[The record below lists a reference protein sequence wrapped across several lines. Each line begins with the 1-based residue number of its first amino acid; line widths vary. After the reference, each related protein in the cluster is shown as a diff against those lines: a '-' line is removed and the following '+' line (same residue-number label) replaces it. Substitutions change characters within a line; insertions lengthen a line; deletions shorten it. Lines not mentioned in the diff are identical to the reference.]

1 MVVGTEKQSND
12 MVAAYVIAWFFSRQK
27 RSSGQRR
34 VVGDVDDD
42 LIHNAQRSTGT
53 HTACQTRELLRAHG
67 ARRKQMDS
75 VTVVELRRY

>member
-1 MVVGTEKQSND
+1 MTWWRLTSSLG
-12 MVAAYVIAWFFSRQK
+12 FFLARNV
-27 RSSGQRR
+27 R
-34 VVGDVDDD
+34 VVSGRVVADVDDD

-75 VTVVELRRY
+75 VTVVELRLY